1 MMKKTILFL
10 IVPLQILFS
19 QEKSRFIYNKET
31 VFISN
36 NKTLEIESFI
46 EQKKEIAYSKN
57 ISEYTI
63 AIPFDNF
70 NDISNIKGSTFNTKK
85 NKSTN
90 LYQSYISTHDEKSEE
105 IFHSDNKFKY
115 FVFPEVDDKSV
126 VEFSYKNKQKEPR
139 LLSSFRFQN
148 GLKSDYSKFQIK
160 TSSSIKIGFKLFGNF
175 QDKIVYTKT
184 TEGDLDVYTW
194 EAKDIPAFENEESS
208 PNVNYFLPH
217 IVYYIKSYQKDQ
229 VQKEILSDIKDLYQ
243 WYFSLVKNINTTDQ
257 TELKIKTLELIK
269 NDKTKIEKAKS
280 IYNWVQQNVHYVAFE
295 DAMGGFIPR
304 DAGEVFKKKYGDC
317 KDMAN
322 LLNEMLKYSEIQS
335 NLAWIGTRDKPYKYE
350 DIPTPNVDNHM
361 ITAIEIEGKRFFLD
375 ATDKFC
381 PFSYP
386 TAMIQGKQA
395 LIGKSEKDFTIENV
409 PILDQNKNKL
419 EIEMDLNL
427 NEKNIFGSVYTKI
440 SGYKKSNLLNY
451 LTRNIQK
458 KDEILKGAV
467 TAFNEKIDLE
477 IVDSQNNEYE
487 NQPIIIKYN
496 LKLDDCI
503 KNIGEKIL
511 VKPILLYPFK
521 DNNIDIEKRKLPI
534 ENSYAFIDEFIY
546 KYEIPSGYKF
556 DFIPENYKFENDLL
570 ECEIQ
575 YKPQGNKLV
584 VNQKIISKKLLIEN
598 KDFESWN
605 LTMKNLN
612 KQYNQSIILKK

>member
-70 NDISNIKGSTFNTKK
+70 NEISNIKGSTFNTKK
-85 NKSTN
+85 NKSTT

-175 QDKIVYTKT
+175 QDKIVFTKT

-229 VQKEILSDIKDLYQ
+229 AQIEILSDIKDLYQ

-257 TELKIKTLELIK
+257 TELKTKTLELIK

-361 ITAIEIEGKRFFLD
+361 ITAIEIEGKRFF
-375 ATDKFC
+375 FRC
-381 PFSYP
+381 
-386 TAMIQGKQA
+386 
-395 LIGKSEKDFTIENV
+395 N
-409 PILDQNKNKL
+409 
-419 EIEMDLNL
+419 
-427 NEKNIFGSVYTKI
+427 
-440 SGYKKSNLLNY
+440 
-451 LTRNIQK
+451 
-458 KDEILKGAV
+458 
-467 TAFNEKIDLE
+467 
-477 IVDSQNNEYE
+477 
-487 NQPIIIKYN
+487 
-496 LKLDDCI
+496 
-503 KNIGEKIL
+503 
-511 VKPILLYPFK
+511 
-521 DNNIDIEKRKLPI
+521 
-534 ENSYAFIDEFIY
+534 
-546 KYEIPSGYKF
+546 
-556 DFIPENYKFENDLL
+556 
-570 ECEIQ
+570 
-575 YKPQGNKLV
+575 
-584 VNQKIISKKLLIEN
+584 
-598 KDFESWN
+598 
-605 LTMKNLN
+605 
-612 KQYNQSIILKK
+612 